1 MAVNVSPRQFTE
13 GDFPA
18 LVTDVLR
25 RTGLPAARLEIEI
38 TETLLIKDG
47 EATLGILQRLKQSG
61 VRIALDDF
69 GTGYSS
75 LSYLQRFPF
84 DKVKIDQSFIRTLT
98 FSEDA
103 RAIVGA
109 IVAMS
114 HQLRLEVTAEGVETA
129 EQLALLRAQRCDQI
143 QGFVLSRPLPQAQVR
158 DFILRTLT
166 VTLPEAAE
174 PEPLSVL
181 WWRWPGMHTPFGS
194 GSASF
199 RSFSVS
205 SSYFSSK
212 FIPGL
217 LVLYL
222 GRYDPR
228 RFQASR
234 AAILYASASVG

>member
-1 MAVNVSPRQFTE
+1 LLRWQHPQRGMLLPAEFIPLAEETGLIVALGAWVLETACREAASWPAPFRVAVNISPRQFTE

-25 RTGLPAARLEIEI
+25 RTGLPAGRLEIEI

-129 EQLALLRAQRCDQI
+129 EQLALLRAQQCDQM
-143 QGFVLSRPLPQAQVR
+143 QGFLLSRPMPQAQVR

-174 PEPLSVL
+174 PEPLSV
-181 WWRWPGMHTPFGS
+181 
-194 GSASF
+194 
-199 RSFSVS
+199 
-205 SSYFSSK
+205 
-212 FIPGL
+212 
-217 LVLYL
+217 
-222 GRYDPR
+222 
-228 RFQASR
+228 
-234 AAILYASASVG
+234 